1 MINILKIEFSILHFF
16 LFLNIKRMN
25 VEWLLIISIED
36 METNIRLSLLRTEPN
51 KLNMNTIH
59 LPLSCLL
66 HIKFNSGDQI
76 IHRSLHIYL
85 YYIIGGL

>member
-1 MINILKIEFSILHFF
+1 MINILKIEYSILHLF

-36 METNIRLSLLRTEPN
+36 TETNIRLSLLRTEPN

-59 LPLSCLL
+59 LPLSYLL
-66 HIKFNSGDQI
+66 HIKFNSGVQI
-76 IHRSLHIYL
+76 IHRSLLIYF
-85 YYIIGGL
+85 YYIGGL